1 MNEGGTPAGNST
13 MIAGLHPQVTHML
26 RERRTS
32 IRACTSR
39 STHSACLVTNLA
51 LMVTPGHH
59 PTVSHPTVSH
69 PTVSQA
75 MALATALRDAGK
87 KVDMVLQPKK
97 TKWLFKHA
105 DKLDAKYVVL
115 LARRRRQSKASYA
128 SSTVAAAHA

>member
-1 MNEGGTPAGNST
+1 MSA
-13 MIAGLHPQVTHML
+13 
-26 RERRTS
+26 
-32 IRACTSR
+32 SR
-39 STHSACLVTNLA
+39 SPCSACLLTSLA

-59 PTVSHPTVSH
+59 PTVSYPTVSY
-69 PTVSQA
+69 PTVSQV